1 MKTIKELEK
10 QIRDVKIEIENRE
23 EAIYDLIRKI
33 IDEKDSVY
41 KLRKIESEAKRE
53 IATLKNQNYKKY
65 IVSMMANGCLYID
78 TKDFDTLEEC
88 YDYISATN
96 ETNKITDAGIYLNPL
111 FLKKENNDNED
122 YT

>member
-23 EAIYDLIRKI
+23 EAINDLMRKI

-53 IATLKNQNYKKY
+53 IASLKNQNYKKY
-65 IVSMMANGCLYID
+65 IVSMMANGCLDID

-88 YDYISATN
+88 YDYISAEN
-96 ETNKITDAGIYLNPL
+96 ETKKITDAGIYLNPL
-111 FLKKENNDNED
+111 FEKE
-122 YT
+122 